1 MPSTKKW
8 DESKVTRDESGR
20 FVSGSGSSGV
30 KTDQYGNPIPGMSLR
45 EQWELM
51 QQQNSTIL
59 RGSQSPTNVHAVGRA
74 KAQEA
79 AATATPHLSQADD
92 ERRRLQNM
100 AAFNAEVRASAQ
112 VKAGTHSSQSL
123 LQRQQAVR
131 RTAQQQSPVL
141 QQTQAALS
149 SANHSA
155 RLERHLSAET
165 KRRLAEAQ
173 RWTQQVNREISKRTQ
188 K

>member
-30 KTDQYGNPIPGMSLR
+30 KTDQYGNPISGLSLR

-51 QQQNSTIL
+51 QQQNGTIL
-59 RGSQSPTNVHAVGRA
+59 RGSQSPTNVHVTARA
-74 KAQEA
+74 KAAQA

-100 AAFNAEVRASAQ
+100 AAFNAEVRAAAQ
-112 VKAGTHSSQSL
+112 AKAGAYSSQSL
-123 LQRQQAVR
+123 LQRQQAAR
-131 RTAQQQSPVL
+131 QTAQQQSPAL

-149 SANHSA
+149 NASHSA
-155 RLERHLSAET
+155 RMERHLSAET

-173 RWTQQVNREISKRTQ
+173 RWTQQINREISKRTQ